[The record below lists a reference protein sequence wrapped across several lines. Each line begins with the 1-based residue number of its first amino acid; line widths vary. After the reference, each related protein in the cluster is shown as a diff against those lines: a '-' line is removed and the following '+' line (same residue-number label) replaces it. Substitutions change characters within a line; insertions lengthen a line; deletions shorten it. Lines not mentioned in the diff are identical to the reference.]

1 MMEESTSVAPAASH
15 IEKKKHKRAITPLT
29 KLMKRL
35 FRWSLSTVILLLNSG
50 RITFRTLA

>member
-50 RITFRTLA
+50 RITFRILA